1 MLLVRGGDTSGPAP
15 TFYVKDGAGEV
26 GRVDDMAVIPGVG
39 RLGRETTFRSFRE
52 VKGMRLPERIE
63 VQLANPMIGPVKL
76 ELSSVT
82 AGAATPEGWFRL
94 EGELP
99 RDR

>member
-1 MLLVRGGDTSGPAP
+1 MTSLGIGASRG
-15 TFYVKDGAGEV
+15 V
-26 GRVDDMAVIPGVG
+26 AVIPGVG

-52 VKGMRLPERIE
+52 VEGMRLPERIE
-63 VQLANPMIGPVKL
+63 VQLANPMIGPIKL

-94 EGELP
+94 EGEPP